1 MKKICFII
9 LALGLMLSACTD
21 TNANKSGE
29 NTNIKELNIKE
40 NLLES
45 EGNFYNRTVLELPDK
60 ESLVKNAAKSN
71 DVIYLLAIDNNG
83 SNIFYK
89 YDIEEGLCTELNI
102 AISSNVHSIAAS
114 DNCLYILLNTS
125 DTTEENT
132 YEFKKYNNETN
143 VLETIPLDKIIGG
156 EADVEIAGFTVL
168 DNSIYINAF
177 NNIYCVDNSGALKA
191 TLKAENFWTGM
202 LASDYEESILLY
214 NDINNN
220 FVVTATNGKLKPSCK
235 YIFNTK
241 YSKVFQ
247 GLSTEQVFVTD
258 ENDIYSLNLKT
269 GDKKPYVNISLYNL
283 NTSSFIA
290 ISDKVF
296 FTIQNGVP
304 TIWSRASEESEAQM
318 TVLKCAAYDASFEL
332 QLAVS
337 LFNYNHSDIKIE
349 IIDYATFNDGL
360 NALMVE
366 ITSGNTPDIIDLSNI
381 PISAF
386 NSKGLFENLE
396 PRLLK
401 KDLLPNIPEILKTDD
416 GIFELVPG
424 FQIAVLAG
432 NSEYFSN
439 KSLNIDD
446 LLRLNEKVTSEGKYL
461 FPQYLTREKFI
472 SIILSFSGDSFVDI
486 DKAYCNFDNELFESL
501 IEFARNLP
509 SDEQFDEQLYTQ
521 AVIDEFGLVLDGKQ
535 LISMVE
541 TGNPVFELLK
551 LRGLYK
557 DNVSFMGFPS
567 NSGNGIAMTPFL
579 RLGMCLN
586 SSNKDKAWTF
596 FDYLLSEEFQSE
608 MSKTNYMPVVNE
620 QLHKYI
626 DNIVAEYD
634 EEPLR
639 LAIVNNVLD
648 CPLVDSNTTN
658 DVWNI
663 IEKLDCINEYD
674 KNIYKIVME
683 ECSAYFSGQKDV
695 SEVIRLIQNRSS
707 IYVSEKQ

>member
-1 MKKICFII
+1 
-9 LALGLMLSACTD
+9 MLSGCAD
-21 TNANKSGE
+21 TNGNKSGV
-29 NTNIKELNIKE
+29 KELNIKE

-45 EGNFYNRTVLELPDK
+45 EGVSYNRTVIGLPNKD
-60 ESLVKNAAKSN
+60 SLLKNAAKSN
-71 DVIYLLAIDNNG
+71 DVIYFSAIDNNG
-83 SNIFYK
+83 SNTFYK
-89 YDIEEGLCTELNI
+89 YDIEEGLCTELDI
-102 AISSNVHSIAAS
+102 AVSSNVHSIAAS

-125 DTTEENT
+125 DTTEENI
-132 YEFKKYNNETN
+132 YELKKYSNETN

-156 EADVEIAGFTVL
+156 EAGVEIAGFTVL

-191 TLKAENFWTGM
+191 TFKAENFWTGM
-202 LASDYEESILLY
+202 FACDYEESILLY

-220 FVVTATNGKLKPSCK
+220 FVVTATNGKLKPSSK

-241 YSKVFQ
+241 YSKMFQ
-247 GLSTEQVFVTD
+247 GLSSEKVFVTD
-258 ENDIYSLNLKT
+258 ENNIYSLNLKT

-290 ISDKVF
+290 ISDEIF

-304 TIWSRASEESEAQM
+304 TIWSRASEDSEAQM

-349 IIDYATFNDGL
+349 IIDYSTFNDGL
-360 NALMVE
+360 TALMVE
-366 ITSGNTPDIIDLSNI
+366 ITAGNTPDIIDLSNI

-486 DKAYCNFDNELFESL
+486 DKAYCNFDNELFASL

-509 SDEQFDEQLYTQ
+509 SDDQFDEQLYTQ

-557 DNVSFMGFPS
+557 DKVSFMGFPS

-579 RLGMCLN
+579 RLGMCTN
-586 SSNKDKAWTF
+586 SSNKDKVWTF

-608 MSKTNYMPVVNE
+608 MSKTNYMPAVNE

-626 DNIVAEYD
+626 ENIVAGYD

-695 SEVIRLIQNRSS
+695 SEVIRIIQNRSS